1 MKNRIT
7 LAFSALFLSASL
19 ANAQTRYLDEVFTDS
34 EITVISDQV
43 YGINFSQYVPA
54 SLGGPQLI
62 PQFYD
67 VYMPDQTVDTES
79 ARPVIVYLHTGSFL
93 PKGLASPFGEKT
105 DSAAVEFCRR
115 FARMGYV
122 AISASYRVG
131 WLANSTDLD
140 LRRGTNLMAVYNAVQ
155 DAKACVRTLNG
166 LQLGGGNPYETN
178 MNHVALVGQG
188 SGGYIT
194 FAYGALDNIQEV
206 VGLSKFQYTQAG
218 TGIYGNAVN
227 ANDPYGDV
235 NIVGDWNGF
244 GGQVTLT
251 GNTTPLGLPEI
262 DLTAVGRNYE
272 NGAGL
277 PDDVSVVV
285 NLGGA
290 LGDSTWLDA
299 GEIPIISVHCRRD
312 FFAPYYRGMV
322 QVPVAGQFFPVVEV
336 AGSHTAIKM
345 ADDFGNN
352 SVFYNANFSDAIT
365 MKARNNQYNLG
376 NYEAL
381 LTFNIPAA
389 NPQLPFQ
396 VNSNPWDWWDPADP
410 LGVNETNPN
419 IKSQSMA
426 YIDTV
431 MGFITPRIAYIF
443 KQDGLNVPGLGEEEL
458 NTVNENIKMFP
469 NPASELVTIQT
480 TADMI
485 SVMVLDLT
493 GKEVA
498 TFAPG
503 NKEFTMNVEN
513 LRSGVY
519 LVAVRTEEG
528 TTFRRLSVT
537 TQK

>member
-7 LAFSALFLSASL
+7 LAFSALLLSATL
-19 ANAQTRYLDEVFTDS
+19 VNGQRYLQETFTDA
-34 EITVISDQV
+34 EITVVSEQV

-67 VYMPDQTVDTES
+67 VYMPDPAIDTES

-93 PKGLASPFGEKT
+93 PKGLASPMGEKT

-122 AISASYRVG
+122 AVSASYRVG

-166 LQLGGGNPYETN
+166 LQLGGGNPYATN
-178 MNHVALVGQG
+178 MTHVALVGQG

-194 FAYGALDNIQEV
+194 FAYSALDRVEETTIPT
-206 VGLSKFQYTQAG
+206 KFQYSQSG
-218 TGIYGNAVN
+218 TGIYGNPVN
-227 ANDPYGDV
+227 ANDPYVDTAL
-235 NIVGDWNGF
+235 VGDWNGF
-244 GGQVTLT
+244 GGTVTLT

-262 DLTAVGRNYE
+262 DLTATGRNYE

-277 PDDVSVVV
+277 PDEVSVVV

-290 LGDSTWLDA
+290 VGDSSWIEA
-299 GEIPIISVHCRRD
+299 GELPMVSVHCRND
-312 FFAPYYRGMV
+312 FYAPYYRGMV
-322 QVPVAGQFFPVVEV
+322 QVPVAGAFFPVVEV
-336 AGSHTAIKM
+336 VGSHTAIKM
-345 ADDFGNN
+345 SDDFGTNA
-352 SVFYNANFSDAIT
+352 VFYNANFNDDLSLAS
-365 MKARNNQYNLG
+365 RNNRYNLG

-381 LTFNIPAA
+381 LTFNIEAA
-389 NPQLPFQ
+389 DPQLPFRI
-396 VNSNPWDWWDPADP
+396 NSNPWDFWDPADP
-410 LGVNETNPN
+410 LSVNETNPN
-419 IKSQSMA
+419 VKATSMA

-443 KQDGLNVPGLGEEEL
+443 KQDGLNVPGLSEEEL
-458 NTVNENIKMFP
+458 NAPNENIVIFP
-469 NPASELVTIQT
+469 NPASRNVTIQT
-480 TADMI
+480 SEDMI
-485 SVMVLDLT
+485 SLMILDLT

-498 TFAPG
+498 NFAP
-503 NKEFTMNVEN
+503 NSSEVVVNVEN

-519 LVAVRTEEG
+519 LVAVRTESG
-528 TTFRRLSVT
+528 TNFRKLNVT

>member
-7 LAFSALFLSASL
+7 LAFSALLLSATL
-19 ANAQTRYLDEVFTDS
+19 VNGQRYLQETFTDA
-34 EITVISDQV
+34 EITVVSEQV

-67 VYMPDQTVDTES
+67 VYMPDPAIDTES

-93 PKGLASPFGEKT
+93 PKGLASPMGEKT

-122 AISASYRVG
+122 AVSASYRVG

-166 LQLGGGNPYETN
+166 LQLGGGNPYATN
-178 MNHVALVGQG
+178 MTHVALVGQG

-194 FAYGALDNIQEV
+194 FAYSALDRVEETTIPT
-206 VGLSKFQYTQAG
+206 KFQYSQSG
-218 TGIYGNAVN
+218 TGIYGNPVN
-227 ANDPYGDV
+227 ANDPYVDTAL
-235 NIVGDWNGF
+235 VGDWNGF
-244 GGQVTLT
+244 GGTVTLT
-251 GNTTPLGLPEI
+251 GNTTPQGLPEI
-262 DLTAVGRNYE
+262 DLTATGRNYE

-277 PDDVSVVV
+277 PDEVSVVV

-290 LGDSTWLDA
+290 VGDSSWIEA
-299 GEIPIISVHCRRD
+299 GELPMVSVHCRND
-312 FFAPYYRGMV
+312 FYAPYYRGMV
-322 QVPVAGQFFPVVEV
+322 QVPVAGAFFPVVEV
-336 AGSHTAIKM
+336 VGSHTAIKM
-345 ADDFGNN
+345 SDDFGTNA
-352 SVFYNANFSDAIT
+352 VFYNANFNDDLSLAS
-365 MKARNNQYNLG
+365 RNNRYNLG

-381 LTFNIPAA
+381 LTFNIEAA
-389 NPQLPFQ
+389 DPQLPFRI
-396 VNSNPWDWWDPADP
+396 NSNPWDFWDPADP
-410 LGVNETNPN
+410 LSVNETNPN
-419 IKSQSMA
+419 VKATSMA

-443 KQDGLNVPGLGEEEL
+443 KQDGLNVPGLSEEEL
-458 NTVNENIKMFP
+458 NAPNENIVIFP
-469 NPASELVTIQT
+469 NPASRNVTIQT
-480 TADMI
+480 SEDMI
-485 SVMVLDLT
+485 SLMILDLT

-498 TFAPG
+498 NFAP
-503 NKEFTMNVEN
+503 NSSEVVVNVEN

-519 LVAVRTEEG
+519 LVAVRTESG
-528 TTFRRLSVT
+528 TNFRKLNVT